1 MPIRVIGNQ
10 LYLYG
15 AVGSDLFGED
25 GFSAEDV
32 VEALSQFEAD
42 APIVVRLNS
51 GGGHATEG
59 VAIHSV
65 LRRHPG
71 EVTVL
76 IEGIAASAATI
87 IAIAGDEVIM
97 GAGALFMIHDPA
109 TMTYGT
115 AAAHSAVRETLEKL
129 GSAYAGLYAE
139 RTGKPAREMRD
150 LMRVETWMTASEAVD
165 FGFADAVEHLGEDEG
180 NQPTAFAYASYA
192 RAPKALAALAKA
204 RGWNARALTPAA
216 PSAPLEEIDMS
227 NVGRKRLTTN
237 QRASVVAALEAT
249 HPKLAKLFAN
259 SKIVLETVT
268 EEEKDEDETK
278 EETTET
284 TETKANEQDAPFKKE
299 TETDEDKDKEKEEAP
314 VASTETE
321 TEEEKKDEPK
331 VETETSD
338 EKSKDEDADK
348 GKDQSENDKK
358 DEEDEA
364 AEQARAS
371 EILKIVASTANIYP
385 NTVKADIGKDFV
397 AAGYSVAQVRDQL
410 HAMVCSKQS
419 KEVSSQTPRVADKD
433 ARAVWAK
440 HLTNFN
446 NRAK

>member
-1 MPIRVIGNQ
+1 MPVRVIGNQ

-15 AVGSDLFGED
+15 AVGSDPFGED
-25 GFSAEDV
+25 GFSAEEV

-42 APIVVRLNS
+42 APVVVRLNS

-76 IEGIAASAATI
+76 VEGIAASAASL

-115 AAAHSAVRETLEKL
+115 AAAHSAVRDTLEKH
-129 GSAYAGLYAE
+129 GSAYATLYAE

-150 LMRVETWMTASEAVD
+150 LMRIETWMTASEAVD
-165 FGFADAVEHLGEDEG
+165 LGFADAVEHLGEDEG
-180 NQPTAFAYASYA
+180 NQPTAFAYASYT

-216 PSAPLEEIDMS
+216 LSAPLEEIDMS
-227 NVGRKRLTTN
+227 NVGRKRLTAN
-237 QRASVVAALEAT
+237 QLASVVAALEGS

-259 SKIVLETVT
+259 SKVVLETAT
-268 EEEKDEDETK
+268 EKEKDEDETK

-284 TETKANEQDAPFKKE
+284 KTTEQDAPAEK
-299 TETDEDKDKEKEEAP
+299 ETDEDKEKEEAP

-321 TEEEKKDEPK
+321 EEKKDEPE
-331 VETETSD
+331 VDASNSD
-338 EKSKDEDADK
+338 EESKDEDAEK
-348 GKDQSENDKK
+348 GKDQSEDDKQ
-358 DEEDEA
+358 DEEDDA

-371 EILKIVASTANIYP
+371 DILKIVASTANIYP

-397 AAGYSVAQVRDQL
+397 RAGYSVAQVRDQL

-419 KEVSSQTPRVADKD
+419 KEVSSQTPRTADKD

-440 HLTNFN
+440 HVTNFN